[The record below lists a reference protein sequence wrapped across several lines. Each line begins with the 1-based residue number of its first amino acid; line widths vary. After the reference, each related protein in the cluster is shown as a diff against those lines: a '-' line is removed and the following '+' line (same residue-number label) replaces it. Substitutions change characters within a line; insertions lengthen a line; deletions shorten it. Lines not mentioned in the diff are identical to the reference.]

1 MKAVVLGAT
10 GFLGLNLVEALKG
23 AGHDVVATRRP
34 SSNTIYLRR
43 LKVPLKP
50 VRLEDPDSLVAA
62 MDGAEVAF
70 FSAGHYPR
78 LSIDTEKQVEQGVR
92 GLKNALESAMKAGVR
107 RFVYTGSVATVA
119 RPRDGRP
126 ATEAD
131 GLIPKA
137 PEGSTYYAVKLAM
150 DQAVDHA
157 VKAGQDVVTL
167 MPTGCFGPYDHKVGT
182 GFFVVAL
189 ANKALAT
196 YVDGR
201 TNIVDA
207 RDVALGH
214 LAAATKGRAGE
225 RYILGGTN
233 IGITDLLHEMAR
245 RYDVPP
251 PGRCMPADEAL
262 AFATAEE
269 ARCHGTP
276 HRPALSREMVDMA
289 VHGQFVDVAKAKSEL
304 GFNPRPLEET
314 LAGSFEWYR
323 QNGYIRIAA

>member
-10 GFLGLNLVEALKG
+10 GFLGLNLVEALKA

-43 LKVPLKP
+43 FKVPLKS
-50 VRLEDPDSLVAA
+50 VRLEDPESLVAA

-92 GLKNALESAMKAGVR
+92 GLKNALEAARQAGVR

-119 RPRDGRP
+119 HPKDGRP
-126 ATEAD
+126 AVEAD
-131 GLIPKA
+131 GLIAKA
-137 PEGSTYYAVKLAM
+137 PQGSTYYAVKLAM
-150 DQAVDHA
+150 DHAIDEAVA
-157 VKAGQDVVTL
+157 AGQDVVTL

-182 GFFVVAL
+182 GFFIVAL
-189 ANKALAT
+189 ANRALAT
-196 YVDGR
+196 YVEGR

-233 IGITDLLHEMAR
+233 LGITDLLQKMAEQ
-245 RYDVPP
+245 YDVPP
-251 PGRCMPADEAL
+251 PGCCMPAAEAL
-262 AFATAEE
+262 AYATAEE

-276 HRPALSREMVDMA
+276 NRPAMSREMVDMA
-289 VHGQFVDVAKAKSEL
+289 LEGQFVDVAKARTEL
-304 GFNPRPLEET
+304 DFNPRPLEET
-314 LAGSFEWYR
+314 LTGAFEWYR

>member
-1 MKAVVLGAT
+1 VKAVVLGAT
-10 GFLGLNLVEALKG
+10 GFLGLNLVEALRA

-43 LKVPLKP
+43 FKVPLKP

-92 GLKNALESAMKAGVR
+92 GLRNALAAARQAGVR
-107 RFVYTGSVATVA
+107 RFVYTGSVATIA
-119 RPRDGRP
+119 HPKDGRP
-126 ATEAD
+126 AVESD
-131 GLIPKA
+131 GLIAKA

-150 DQAVDHA
+150 DRAIDGAVA
-157 VKAGQDVVTL
+157 EGQDVVSL
-167 MPTGCFGPYDHKVGT
+167 LPTGCFGPYDHKVGT
-182 GFFVVAL
+182 GFFVVAMANRSL
-189 ANKALAT
+189 AA
-196 YVDGR
+196 YVEGR
-201 TNIVDA
+201 INIVDA

-214 LAAATKGRAGE
+214 IAAATKGRAGQ

-233 IGITDLLHEMAR
+233 VGITDLLHTMADTF
-245 RYDVPP
+245 DVPP
-251 PGRCMPADEAL
+251 PGRCLPAAEAL
-262 AFATAEE
+262 EFATAEE

-276 HRPALSREMVDMA
+276 NRPAMSREMVDMA
-289 VHGQFVDVAKAKSEL
+289 VHGQFVDVAKARQEL
-304 GFNPRPLEET
+304 SFHPRSLEET
-314 LAGSFEWYR
+314 LTGSFEWYR